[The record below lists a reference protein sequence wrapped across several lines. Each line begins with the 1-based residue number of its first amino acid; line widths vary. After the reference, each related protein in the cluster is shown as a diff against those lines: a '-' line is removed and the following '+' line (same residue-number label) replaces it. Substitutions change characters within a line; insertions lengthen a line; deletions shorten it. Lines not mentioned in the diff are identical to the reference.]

1 MVLTSDID
9 LSITLLDSMRH
20 SSIRAADAGIGAS
33 ELSDS
38 GLLVV
43 KIVCCAPFGAETS
56 AAEAAILFVLRV
68 ARLEAAPFQGK
79 IKNQSFLQ
87 PVKPC
92 PGPEMLCFKR
102 MTYLNT
108 KSNASV
114 LR

>member
-1 MVLTSDID
+1 VDGGTETLATGDVVMVLMSDID

-56 AAEAAILFVLRV
+56 VRM

-79 IKNQSFLQ
+79 INNQNFSAAREAV
-87 PVKPC
+87 P
-92 PGPEMLCFKR
+92 
-102 MTYLNT
+102 
-108 KSNASV
+108 
-114 LR
+114 